1 MNRPR
6 PARPA
11 PAAFTLLE
19 LMIALGI
26 LMMVLGTIYSTWA
39 AILRSKR
46 SADEAALRAQ
56 RARLAVRSVE
66 DALRGAQFFQANA
79 AWYSFYADTAGDF
92 AYLSLVSRL
101 PESFPGSGLFG
112 GQVLRRVTF
121 SVEADEQSPANLI
134 MRQQPLLLA
143 TNLVEEP
150 YPIVLARD
158 VSDFAFEFWDAQ
170 TGQWVGEWLQTNQI
184 PRMARFLLGIGQ
196 QPDRRGAPMNFQVA
210 TVDIP
215 STAVPRE
222 LQGAIAQAAAPGQGG
237 GPGGGGA
244 GGPGRGAGGGGM
256 GTGGGGDRPGN
267 FGPGGNPGL
276 NPGGNFGPGGRGPGN
291 RGGGGGGGRPGPQ

>member
-1 MNRPR
+1 MKPPR
-6 PARPA
+6 SHPRAR
-11 PAAFTLLE
+11 AAFTLLE
-19 LMIALGI
+19 LMVALGI

-79 AWYSFYADTAGDF
+79 GWYSFYADTAGDF

-121 SVEADEQSPANLI
+121 SVEADEQSPATLI

-158 VSDFAFEFWDAQ
+158 VSEFAFEFWDAQ

-196 QPDRRGAPMNFQVA
+196 QADAPGAPMNFQVA
-210 TVDIP
+210 TVEIP
-215 STAVPRE
+215 SLSVPRD

-237 GPGGGGA
+237 GPG
-244 GGPGRGAGGGGM
+244 RGGGGM
-256 GTGGGGDRPGN
+256 GAGGGGDRPGN

-291 RGGGGGGGRPGPQ
+291 RGGNPGGGAAQPPRGGGGRPGPQ